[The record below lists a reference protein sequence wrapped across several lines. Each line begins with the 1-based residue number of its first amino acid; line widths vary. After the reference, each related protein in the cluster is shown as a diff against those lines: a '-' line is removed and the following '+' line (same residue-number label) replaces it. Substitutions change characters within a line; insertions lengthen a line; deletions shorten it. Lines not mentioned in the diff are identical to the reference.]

1 MLKVRPATTG
11 RFVFH
16 SKVLAVCRF
25 ARRRSTSLSHLP
37 GALLLCGGLLV
48 GGTPALAELSLA
60 QAERIAVERDAVLSR
75 LSHDAR
81 AYRDRA
87 IAGGQLA
94 DPQLRFG
101 AINVPVDSF
110 DLDAEDMTSLQVGL
124 RQEFPAGDSRQLTRQ
139 QMELKASAADAVAMD
154 RRLRVRREVRRQW
167 TELAYLEQAGSLL
180 TGEEDW
186 LEQLRRSARARYA
199 SGEGKQLDVLQA
211 GLDAA
216 MLRERQLELD
226 RERARHHALLARWL
240 GDGAASGAGP
250 FTLPANASLE
260 SLPTLETRLL
270 AHPAHQ
276 DMERRIE
283 AAHTAADLA
292 RQRSRPGWRFDVAYG
307 FREGENRAGEA
318 RSDLLSAV
326 VSIDLPL
333 FRSNRQDREV
343 AAAKAEARGLHDMH
357 IDHQRELNALLAEAW
372 EIARQTSE
380 LEAFYAAELLPL
392 ASQSVQ
398 ASMLAWRNNR
408 AAIDEV
414 VKARRVALET
424 RLKHLR
430 LSADR
435 AQARYDIDY
444 LAGEQQ

>member
-1 MLKVRPATTG
+1 MLEVRPATQG

-16 SKVLAVCRF
+16 PKDSMVRRVACR
-25 ARRRSTSLSHLP
+25 RDPSLNNLP
-37 GALLLCGGLLV
+37 GALLLSVGLLI
-48 GGTPALAELSLA
+48 GGTPAMAELSLA
-60 QAERIAVERDAVLSR
+60 EAERIAVERDAVLSQ
-75 LSHDAR
+75 LSNEAG

-110 DLDAEDMTSLQVGL
+110 ALDAEDMTSLQVGL

-167 TELAYLEQAGSLL
+167 TELAYFEQARSLL
-180 TGEEDW
+180 SGEEDW

-240 GDGAASGAGP
+240 GDAAASSAGP
-250 FTLPANASLE
+250 FTLPANAPLDSL
-260 SLPTLETRLL
+260 SILETRLL
-270 AHPAHQ
+270 SHPAHQ

-283 AAHTAADLA
+283 AARAGTDLA
-292 RQRSRPGWRFDVAYG
+292 RQRTRPGWRFDVAYG
-307 FREGENRAGEA
+307 FRDGENRAGES

-357 IDHQRELNALLAEAW
+357 VDHQRELNALLAEAW
-372 EIARQTSE
+372 EVARQTSE
-380 LEAFYAAELLPL
+380 LEAFYAGELLPL
-392 ASQSVQ
+392 ATQSIE